1 MQSVDSSARRARCQH
16 RQELRTLT
24 YVTLDAGNG
33 GIVRNVNSRGVAVQA
48 VAALREKQRVRLR
61 FELQFPRL
69 RLDVFGEVSW
79 ANASGQC
86 GIRFVDLPAQTRLE
100 IDRWIFSNLL
110 EAMTLAALDPESA
123 FAGGF
128 GGDRDI
134 PHEAA
139 TNRGKEIFKNVLAEN
154 GAMEGQGRETL
165 VRRLQEGEMI
175 SDEERGWFS
184 RPMAAPTL
192 GFVADGF
199 GFRLVDF
206 CLDVFDDYGG
216 LAALAL
222 DFGGIFGGGG
232 ICGRDVLVCMQ
243 SVCGKQLG
251 SKAGAGGEGVRG
263 KNSNAGAKPKSTSTA

>member
-86 GIRFVDLPAQTRLE
+86 GIRFVDLPAQTRLQ

-110 EAMTLAALDPESA
+110 EAMTLAAPDPESA

-165 VRRLQEGEMI
+165 VRRLQEREMI

-192 GFVADGF
+192 GFVADG
-199 GFRLVDF
+199 LVLVSGWLIFALTFLTITED
-206 CLDVFDDYGG
+206 LPPWPWTLAGS
-216 LAALAL
+216 LAAAGFVAGTYWCVCKVFAGSSLGARLA
-222 DFGGIFGGGG
+222 
-232 ICGRDVLVCMQ
+232 RAV
-243 SVCGKQLG
+243 K
-251 SKAGAGGEGVRG
+251 E
-263 KNSNAGAKPKSTSTA
+263 